1 MKENSRKMKRYG
13 YLTRLVIERRN
24 MEDAFD
30 EVVGDLA
37 KERREDF
44 GKKKDKIIEQL
55 QRSIGDGSFR
65 ITRYNEF
72 EVKDGPKVR
81 KVQSP
86 IVRERIGCNAIM
98 RVVERRVY
106 PTVIKTSAASIK
118 GRGMHKLARKLRHDV
133 ENDRDG
139 TRYYYQCDIRKF
151 YESIEQGMMTECV
164 ERHIKDKTLL
174 PILRSFITL
183 MEHGL
188 SIGLRSS
195 QCYGNLFLS
204 SVDHW
209 MKENVGAR
217 YYYRYCD
224 DIVMLAGSKRELW
237 RYRDALWQK
246 VGEMKL
252 SIKPSE
258 AVRPISEGIDF
269 LGFAYDGERSRLR
282 KRTKQNAARKLARLK
297 SRKRRR
303 QVIGSFKGMAKW
315 GDCKNLYYK
324 LTGKRMNKFKDFKL
338 QYVSED
344 GKKHFAG
351 QTVSQKKLVNLELA
365 IEDFETDVQTPN
377 GKRTV
382 VSFSYLNGQ
391 NKGQKGKYFTDDK
404 MQLQYL
410 QKIREMDGLPFETV
424 IQLDAE
430 VSGNITKYIFT

>member
-1 MKENSRKMKRYG
+1 MKRYG
-13 YLTRLVIERRN
+13 YLTHLIVERQN
-24 MEDAFD
+24 MNDAFN
-30 EVVGDLA
+30 EVVGDLE
-37 KERREDF
+37 KERREQLEA
-44 GKKKDKIIEQL
+44 KKDIIIEQL
-55 QRSIGDGSFR
+55 QKSIEDGTFR
-65 ITRYNEF
+65 ITHYNEF
-72 EVKDGPKVR
+72 EVKDGPKIR

-98 RVVERRVY
+98 RVVERFVY

-118 GRGMHKLARKLRHDV
+118 GRGMHKLSRKLRRDV
-133 ENDRDG
+133 ENDKEG
-139 TRYYYQCDIRKF
+139 TRYYYQCDIQKF
-151 YESIEQGMMTECV
+151 YESIVQALMIVCV
-164 ERHIKDKTLL
+164 ERYIKDKTLL

-195 QCYGNLFLS
+195 QCYGNIFLS
-204 SVDHW
+204 SVDHY
-209 MKENVGAR
+209 MKEVIGVK

-224 DIVMLAGSKRELW
+224 DIVMLAGTKRELW

-246 VGEMKL
+246 IDELKL
-252 SIKPSE
+252 HIKSSE
-258 AVRPISEGIDF
+258 AIRPISEGIDF
-269 LGFAYDGERSRLR
+269 LGFVFDGEKSRIR
-282 KRTKQNAARKLARLK
+282 KRTKQNAARKLSRLR
-297 SRKRRR
+297 SRKRRK
-303 QVIGSFKGMAKW
+303 QIIGSFKGMAKW
-315 GDCKNLYYK
+315 GDCKNLYYT
-324 LTGKRMNKFKDFKL
+324 LTGQRMNKFKDFKL

-351 QTVSQKKLVNLELA
+351 QMVSQKKLVNLELA

-410 QKIREMDGLPFETV
+410 QKIRDMNGFPFETI